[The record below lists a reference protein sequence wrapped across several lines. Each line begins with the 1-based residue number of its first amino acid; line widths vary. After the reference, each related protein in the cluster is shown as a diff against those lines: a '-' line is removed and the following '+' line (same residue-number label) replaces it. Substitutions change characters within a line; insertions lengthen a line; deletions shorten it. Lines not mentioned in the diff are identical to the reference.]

1 MPIEDLDS
9 NGKYIVWQTTS
20 YFAWKSIFPWTF
32 CRYPSHVKITSS
44 WGQRRLDN
52 NNIIKNWVNK
62 TKCQPCKR
70 LDWPIIPS
78 SWSSQ
83 VWKRVLTMDGC
94 DHFGAA
100 NNHFLVYWAFFGMMT
115 TKRQPGDPSESLL
128 LSSEKAVVCNNKMYL
143 ELDGNRQFSMED
155 QTNM

>member
-1 MPIEDLDS
+1 
-9 NGKYIVWQTTS
+9 
-20 YFAWKSIFPWTF
+20 
-32 CRYPSHVKITSS
+32 
-44 WGQRRLDN
+44 
-52 NNIIKNWVNK
+52 
-62 TKCQPCKR
+62 
-70 LDWPIIPS
+70 
-78 SWSSQ
+78 
-83 VWKRVLTMDGC
+83 MDGC